1 MITVEMERWK
11 TLCEEFKLFF
21 DSLGSVKEEN
31 SYIQFESFSSNVS
44 TGFSI
49 SKEGNFAASMPLHG
63 LEGKALA
70 VSFDRLEQEIHVHGS
85 DSKYTYRVPQELLN
99 LRN

>member
-1 MITVEMERWK
+1 MITIEIEQWK
-11 TLCEEFKLFF
+11 TLCGEFKLFF

-31 SYIQFESFSSNVS
+31 NYIRFKSFSSNVS

-63 LEGKALA
+63 LEGKALT
-70 VSFDRLEQEIHVHGS
+70 VSFDKVEHAVHVHGS
-85 DSKYTYRVPQELLN
+85 ESKYTYRVPQELLD

>member
-1 MITVEMERWK
+1 MITIEIEQWK
-11 TLCEEFKLFF
+11 TLCDEFKLFF

-31 SYIQFESFSSNVS
+31 NYIEFKSFSSNVS

-49 SKEGNFAASMPLHG
+49 SKEGGFAASMPLHG
-63 LEGKALA
+63 LEGKVLA
-70 VSFDRLEQEIHVHGS
+70 VSFDKVKNAIHIRGS
-85 DSKYTYRVPQELLN
+85 ESKYTYRVPQELLE